1 MANFSKLDGADTVI
15 ELRDGSSVV
24 GRKVLNTVYS
34 EEHDET
40 TIQSFMNDGFTY
52 KQYDTESPAFINGY
66 YIPSLNKNTNQN
78 IFIDSWK
85 LDGTDLIFGPPE
97 PWPLIDYALT
107 NNGEYVVIWEENP
120 NRMIRKKINSDG
132 SFVTPE
138 VVQVYN
144 TTNQTWE
151 AE

>member
-1 MANFSKLDGADTVI
+1 MANFSKLDGANTSI
-15 ELRDGSSVV
+15 ELRDGSSLE

-34 EEHDET
+34 EQHDET

-52 KQYDTESPAFINGY
+52 KQYDTESPAFIDGY
-66 YIPSLNKNTNQN
+66 YIPSLNKNTNHN
-78 IFIDSWK
+78 IFINSWK

-144 TTNQTWE
+144 TTDQTWGE
-151 AE
+151 E